1 MKIDSV
7 FVALSPPMKSII
19 AALLMLLAAPILAA
33 AATVPT
39 DHAERMQ
46 TGTRLFAKTIR
57 PVLMNRCLKCHG
69 GEKVRSGLSLATRET
84 LMKGGDSG
92 SSIDVEDPP
101 GSLLLKLLRHEEEPN
116 MPPKGEKLGGELL
129 AAIQQWIELGA
140 PYDKPLIE
148 GSIAA
153 TGEMVVTESDRDFW
167 SFRPLR
173 QVAIPKSSDQWAQSN
188 VDRFVLRKMK
198 AKGLSPSPPTSK
210 RNFVR
215 RAYLDLI
222 GLPPT
227 PEQVQSALVGSR
239 EELIDTLLESPHHG
253 ERWARHWLD
262 AARFAES
269 HGFEQDYDRKFAF
282 HYRDFVIKA
291 LNADMPFDQF
301 VRWQLAGDEFA
312 PDNPLAMMA
321 TGFLGAGVFPTQLTE
336 KEFESARYDEL
347 DDMAATMGTAMLG
360 LTIGCARCHDHKF
373 DPIPVKDYYR
383 LLATFSTTIRSEIQL
398 DLDPIGYAKK
408 LANWQDSHSEVTK
421 KLASYEKQSRFQ
433 AAFDTWLESKEPR
446 SQEAGPWFVLRMLE
460 ATSSRKTP
468 LTIQADGSILASG
481 KTPAAE
487 TYTFNAATSQKGI
500 RFLRIEALTHSSFP
514 RKGPGRAG
522 NGNFALSNL
531 KVFARRSGESK
542 ASRKL
547 VKLVSAKATHEQNS
561 GNLSAA
567 AIFDSNP
574 NGTGWAVDRGGI
586 GKDQAVVIGFD
597 KPIGHD
603 GGTFFEFELRF
614 ANNGQH
620 SMGRPR
626 LSLSTHEN
634 PPVQVGGG
642 LSEGLAAA
650 YAALEAGKLR
660 AEDRAELLP
669 IFARKDGGWTKLND
683 LVQASLGRQPAP
695 DLATV
700 QVSSEGFKPTKHHAD
715 GRGFPH
721 FYPQTHFLNRGDP
734 NQKLGPASQGFLQVL
749 MRNDKSTKAWQEAP
763 PEGWRTSYRR
773 RSLATWITDPKDGAG
788 HLLARV
794 IVNRLWHHH
803 FGRGIV
809 STPNDFGLQGS
820 EPTHPELLEYL
831 ANRLIDSGWKLKALH
846 REIMLSNTYAQSSDP
861 VSTSQAVD
869 PGNEWLWRFSPRRLE
884 AEIIRDSMLAVAQE
898 LDPKMYGAGT
908 LSLAQKR
915 RSIYF
920 MIKRSRLVPMMQIF
934 DQPEPLVSQGGR
946 PSTTIAPQAL
956 LFMNGQQVIQQA
968 AALARLVDSD
978 DAEDAVKEIYR
989 RALARH
995 PTESEIRQSLA
1006 FISAQTDSYEVA
1018 NAGDLALADFC
1029 QVVFGLNE
1037 FIYLQ

>member
-1 MKIDSV
+1 
-7 FVALSPPMKSII
+7 MKSI
-19 AALLMLLAAPILAA
+19 LAAILVLLVTPSLMA

-39 DHAERMQ
+39 DHAERMRL
-46 TGTRLFAKTIR
+46 GTQLFTKKIR
-57 PVLMNRCLKCHG
+57 PVLMERCLKCHG
-69 GEKVRSGLSLATRET
+69 GEKVRSGLNLATRDG
-84 LMKGGDSG
+84 LVKGGESG
-92 SSIDVEDPP
+92 SSLDSEDPEN
-101 GSLLLKLLRHEEEPN
+101 SLVLKLLRHKEEPN
-116 MPPKGEKLGGELL
+116 MPPKGGKLTGDLL
-129 AAIQQWIELGA
+129 TAFQSWIELGA

-148 GSIAA
+148 GPIAA
-153 TGEMVVTESDRDFW
+153 KGEMVVTASDRDFW

-173 QVAIPKSSDQWAQSN
+173 KVELPETTESWAQTDI
-188 VDRFVLRKMK
+188 DRFVVTRMR
-198 AKGLSPSPPTSK
+198 AKGLRPSPPT
-210 RNFVR
+210 RRQNFVR

-227 PEQVQSALVGSR
+227 PEQLHTALAGSR
-239 EELIDTLLESPHHG
+239 QNLIHTLLRSSHYG

-262 AARFAES
+262 TARFAES

-291 LNADMPFDQF
+291 LNSDMPFDQF

-398 DLDPIGYAKK
+398 DLDPAGHAKK
-408 LANWQDSHSEVTK
+408 LASWQGSHAKVAK
-421 KLASYEKQSRFQ
+421 NLAGYEKQAKFQ
-433 AAFDTWLESKEPR
+433 TAFNRWLASKEPR
-446 SQEAGPWFVLRMLE
+446 SQETGPWFVLKMSE

-487 TYTFNAATSQKGI
+487 TYTFKATTSQKGI
-500 RFLRIEALTHSSFP
+500 RFLRIEALSHSSFP

-531 KVFARRSGESK
+531 KVFARPSGGSK
-542 ASRKL
+542 TSRKL
-547 VKLVSAKATHEQNS
+547 VKLVTAKATHEQNN

-567 AIFDSNP
+567 AIFDANP

-597 KPIGHD
+597 NPIVHD
-603 GGTFFEFELRF
+603 DGTFFEFELRF
-614 ANNGQH
+614 ANNGKH

-626 LSLSTHEN
+626 LSLSTHED

-650 YAALEAGKLR
+650 YAALETGDLQ
-660 AEDRAELLP
+660 AEHRTELLP
-669 IFARKDGGWTKLND
+669 VFARDDAGWQKLNER
-683 LVQASLGRQPAP
+683 VQKSLSRKPAP
-695 DLATV
+695 VLAIV
-700 QVSSEGFKPTKHHAD
+700 QVTSEGFKPTKHHAD

-734 NQKLGPASQGFLQVL
+734 NQKQGVASQGFLQVL
-749 MRNDKSTKAWQEAP
+749 MRNEKSTKAWQEAP

-773 RSLATWITDPKDGAG
+773 KSLATWITDPKDGAG

-809 STPNDFGLQGS
+809 ATPNDFGLQGT

-861 VSTSQAVD
+861 VKDSMAVD
-869 PGNEWLWRFSPRRLE
+869 PGNELLWRFSPRRLE

-898 LDPKMYGAGT
+898 LDPKMFGAGT
-908 LSLAQKR
+908 LSPTQKR

-920 MIKRSRLVPMMQIF
+920 MIKRSRLMPMMQIF

-956 LFMNGQQVIQQA
+956 LFMNGQQVVQHA
-968 AALARLVDSD
+968 AALARLVSAD
-978 DAEDAVKEIYR
+978 DDEGAVREIYR
-989 RALARH
+989 RALARP
-995 PTESEIRQSLA
+995 PTPPETRQSLA
-1006 FISAQTDSYEVA
+1006 FISAQAESYEVA